1 MIFIGL
7 TGMIDPVRPE
17 VKAAVEQCKAA
28 GIRAIMIT
36 GDHIDTAVAIAK
48 ELGLI
53 EDASQ
58 AIMGQALD
66 GMTDAELDQ
75 AIDRYSVYARVQ
87 PEHKVRIVEAWK
99 RRGKITA
106 MTGDGVNDAPSIK
119 AADIG
124 VGMGITGTDVTK
136 NVADMI
142 LADDNF
148 ATIVSAVEEGRRIY
162 ANIRK
167 AIQFLLSSNLS
178 EVISIFTA
186 TMLGF
191 TILEPVHILWINLI
205 TDSLPA
211 LALGM
216 EPGEPDAMRRKP
228 RDSRDGIF
236 SGGVGVDIAYQG
248 LLVSLLTLAAY
259 FIGHFMEYGAWT
271 ITDSPDGVTM
281 AFLTM
286 SMAEIFHAF
295 NLRSQRGSIFT
306 LSRQNG
312 WLWGSAAAALLLT
325 AAVIYVPFLTSAFG
339 FTSISLAEYAV
350 AMGLA
355 VCVIPL
361 VELVKWVQRKIM
373 KK

>member
-1 MIFIGL
+1 
-7 TGMIDPVRPE
+7 
-17 VKAAVEQCKAA
+17 
-28 GIRAIMIT
+28 
-36 GDHIDTAVAIAK
+36 
-48 ELGLI
+48 
-53 EDASQ
+53 
-58 AIMGQALD
+58 
-66 GMTDAELDQ
+66 
-75 AIDRYSVYARVQ
+75 
-87 PEHKVRIVEAWK
+87 
-99 RRGKITA
+99 
-106 MTGDGVNDAPSIK
+106 
-119 AADIG
+119 
-124 VGMGITGTDVTK
+124 
-136 NVADMI
+136 
-142 LADDNF
+142 
-148 ATIVSAVEEGRRIY
+148 
-162 ANIRK
+162 
-167 AIQFLLSSNLS
+167 
-178 EVISIFTA
+178 
-186 TMLGF
+186 MLGF

-228 RDSRDGIF
+228 RDSKDGIF

-306 LSRQNG
+306 LSRQNL

-325 AAVIYVPFLTSAFG
+325 AAVIYVPFLTAAFG

-361 VELVKWVQRKIM
+361 VELVKWAQRKIM